1 MKKNNN
7 KKVYPPS
14 HSNIIQSPSSQAN
27 VTEGMSI
34 RPIFVASLGNTSPYE
49 NSLHSAGH
57 VLIRSLHSLLCTQ
70 QQQPQFSRSKPLAN
84 GFVSVGPNF
93 TLWQSPAYMNL
104 SGPPLAKAWRT
115 YLSTLSSDFDRR
127 LARLVVLHDE
137 LESPL
142 GRIKVKTGGMGG
154 IRGERSSSS
163 VKGHKGLKSV
173 VEHLGVGG
181 GGGTKE
187 LVRVGVGIGR
197 PASREPEDVSRFVL
211 RKMSL
216 KEIEAV
222 TEAAGEV
229 LGILNTIREVEGG
242 VPYTSPY

>member
-1 MKKNNN
+1 MKKNKN
-7 KKVYPPS
+7 KEFCPPS
-14 HSNIIQSPSSQAN
+14 RSNLLQSPFSQAS

-34 RPIFVASLGNTSPYE
+34 RPMFVASLGNTAPYE
-49 NSLHSAGH
+49 NTLHSAGH
-57 VLIRSLHSLLCTQ
+57 VLIRSIHTLLCTQQ

-93 TLWQSPAYMNL
+93 TLWQSPTYMNV

-142 GRIKVKTGGMGG
+142 GRVKVKTGGIGG
-154 IRGERSSSS
+154 GSS

-173 VEHLGVGG
+173 VEHLGV
-181 GGGTKE
+181 GTKE

-211 RKMSL
+211 RKMNL

>member
-1 MKKNNN
+1 M
-7 KKVYPPS
+7 
-14 HSNIIQSPSSQAN
+14 
-27 VTEGMSI
+27 
-34 RPIFVASLGNTSPYE
+34 
-49 NSLHSAGH
+49 
-57 VLIRSLHSLLCTQ
+57 
-70 QQQPQFSRSKPLAN
+70 
-84 GFVSVGPNF
+84 
-93 TLWQSPAYMNL
+93 
-104 SGPPLAKAWRT
+104 
-115 YLSTLSSDFDRR
+115 
-127 LARLVVLHDE
+127 
-137 LESPL
+137 
-142 GRIKVKTGGMGG
+142 KTGGMGG
-154 IRGERSSSS
+154 IRGERSSASS

-187 LVRVGVGIGR
+187 FVRVGVGIGR